1 MSNVLKV
8 TTPMSGYE
16 NSNQLK
22 TNPLK
27 TADPAVPG
35 QVNPDKVVKP
45 DARSDSG
52 PGQDM
57 GLKFQYESNYGT
69 FIQQMKE
76 GPVLAEEFSRI
87 FMQGTG
93 VLAEAGLKEGFAQ
106 KLAEFLR
113 MIEVSPRELPG
124 LLKNQSN
131 AAVRFSGTFFSLLRQ
146 VMNSDSPL
154 ELKASIL
161 DFMRRYTDMAETPH
175 LMENIRRTLNNIKG
189 QMYRDSREQL
199 EQLEGQL
206 QYGGGSE
213 AVKENMEMIRTKILP
228 FLNLYISR
236 SHERGSMRDMAALLA
251 SFAARCEN
259 GVPDRVL
266 DSFEQMMR
274 YPDMQMYFQGF
285 EASALLQVLANTE
298 FEKASKENRWMDRF
312 AELIKAGMAGEGGS
326 TQKAAFENMMQS
338 ILLNESVYMPVL
350 HMMLPLQLEEGLMF
364 AEMWIDPDA
373 ESQKEQRKN
382 GTENRTVQGL
392 IKFDIQK
399 LGFFDM
405 YFVYQDGNIRMQL
418 NCPDKLGDKRRRIIE
433 DITRIISENGMR
445 AEELFV
451 EAGQKPIAVSDAFP
465 KIFER
470 KNSVNVRI

>member
-8 TTPMSGYE
+8 TTPMTGYE

-27 TADPAVPG
+27 TADPSIQG
-35 QVNPDKVVKP
+35 QVNPEKVVRP
-45 DARSDSG
+45 DARNDSG
-52 PGQDM
+52 AGQDA

-69 FIQQMKE
+69 FLQQLKE
-76 GPVLAEEFSRI
+76 SPALTEEFSQI
-87 FMQGTG
+87 FMRGTG
-93 VLAEAGLKEGFAQ
+93 TLAESGLKEGFAQ
-106 KLAEFLR
+106 KLTEFFE
-113 MIEVSPRELPG
+113 MIEFSPRDMLG

-131 AAVRFSGTFFSLLRQ
+131 AAVRFSGTFFSMLRQ

-199 EQLEGQL
+199 EQLEEKL
-206 QYGGGSE
+206 QYGTGGE
-213 AVKENMEMIRTKILP
+213 EMKENMEAIRGKILP

-236 SHERGSMRDMAALLA
+236 SHERGNLRDMAALLA

-259 GVPDRVL
+259 GNPDRVQA
-266 DSFEQMMR
+266 SFEQLMR
-274 YPDMQMYFQGF
+274 YPDMQKCFRGF
-285 EASALLQVLANTE
+285 DVSALLQVLANTE
-298 FEKASKENRWMDRF
+298 YEKASRQNEWMNRF
-312 AELIKAGMAGEGGS
+312 AEIIKSGMAGEAGS
-326 TQKAAFENMMQS
+326 SQKAAFENMMHS

-350 HMMLPLQLEEGLMF
+350 HMMLPMQVGERLMF

-373 ESQKEQRKN
+373 EGQETQKKSVIAK
-382 GTENRTVQGL
+382 RTVQGL
-392 IKFDIQK
+392 LKFDIRN
-399 LGFFDM
+399 LGFFDL
-405 YFVYQDGNIRMQL
+405 YFIYQGGSIKMQL
-418 NCPDKLGDKRRRIIE
+418 NCPEKLEDKSRTIKD
-433 DITRIISENGMR
+433 DISKIMSENGIK

-451 EAGQKPIAVSDAFP
+451 ETGQESIPVSDAFP

>member
-8 TTPMSGYE
+8 TTPMTGYE

-27 TADPAVPG
+27 TPDPAIQG
-35 QVNPDKVVKP
+35 QVNPEKVVKP

-52 PGQDM
+52 AGQDM

-76 GPVLAEEFSRI
+76 GPNLTEEFSRI
-87 FMQGTG
+87 FMKGTG
-93 VLAEAGLKEGFAQ
+93 TLAESGLEEGFAQ
-106 KLAEFLR
+106 KLTEFLR
-113 MIEVSPRELPG
+113 MIEVSPQDVPG
-124 LLKNQSN
+124 LIKNQSN

-161 DFMRRYTDMAETPH
+161 DFMKRYTDMAETPH
-175 LMENIRRTLNNIKG
+175 LMENIRQTLNNIKG

-206 QYGGGSE
+206 QYGMGSGE
-213 AVKENMEMIRTKILP
+213 VKENIEIIRGKILP
-228 FLNLYISR
+228 FLNLYIAR

-251 SFAARCEN
+251 SFTARCEN
-259 GVPDRVL
+259 GIPGRVL
-266 DSFEQMMR
+266 DSFEQLMR
-274 YPDMQMYFQGF
+274 YPDMQRYFQGF
-285 EASALLQVLANTE
+285 EASALLQILANTE
-298 FEKASKENRWMDRF
+298 FEKASKENQWMNRF
-312 AELIKAGMAGEGGS
+312 AELIKSGMAGEAGS
-326 TQKAAFENMMQS
+326 SQKAAFENMMQS
-338 ILLNESVYMPVL
+338 ILLNESGYMPVL
-350 HMMLPLQLEEGLMF
+350 HMMLPMQVGERLMF

-373 ESQKEQRKN
+373 EGQSEEKKP
-382 GTENRTVQGL
+382 GTGKRTVQGL
-392 IKFDIQK
+392 IKFDIRE

-405 YFVYQDGNIRMQL
+405 YFVYQGGNIRMQL
-418 NCPDKLGDKRRRIIE
+418 NCPEKLEDRSRTIKE
-433 DITRIISENGMR
+433 DIAKIMSENGIR
-445 AEELFV
+445 TEELFV
-451 EAGQKPIAVSDAFP
+451 ETGQESITVSDAFP